1 MRFMVVLASMLASIG
16 GLSRLGQLVLR
27 RCRIHGGHATNTST
41 SASISTML
49 IPVLIPVVI
58 AYPSNEMGGNVPLL
72 VAVEVLDVVVKSTAI
87 ALGPTMVNP
96 QYGPT
101 IP

>member
-1 MRFMVVLASMLASIG
+1 MVVVSQYSD
-16 GLSRLGQLVLR
+16 LSCLGQLVLR

-41 SASISTML
+41 STSISIML

-58 AYPSNEMGGNVPLL
+58 AYPSNEMGGNVSLL
-72 VAVEVLDVVVKSTAI
+72 VAVEVLDVVMKSTAI
-87 ALGPTMVNP
+87 ALGPTMVNT